1 MKVKNII
8 KERIKKIIEEKYH
21 YFGGIMGYRKINIQL
36 KKENIFI
43 SLPTTLKYMQEL
55 GLKSIVVKKKN
66 KIKCN
71 EPVHKTFENVIE
83 QNFEATAPNEKWCSD
98 LTYLKLSSGKFV
110 YACAIIDL
118 YDRSIVGFEVS
129 KDMKAN
135 FVREVLQKSIKEQGA
150 KKGLIFHS
158 DQGSQYTSRLFV
170 EYCEKEGIKQSMSRK
185 GTPYD
190 NAVMESF
197 FGKFKREKT
206 NNYIL
211 KDYEMV
217 REISMD
223 YVHMYYNSRRPH
235 SSLNGMTPLEKRYT
249 A

>member
-1 MKVKNII
+1 MKEN
-8 KERIKKIIEEKYH
+8 IKKIIKEKYH
-21 YFGGIMGYRKINIQL
+21 YFEGVMGYRKINIQL

-55 GLKSIVVKKKN
+55 NLKSIVVKKKN
-66 KIKCN
+66 KVKYN

-83 QNFEATAPNEKWCSD
+83 QNFEATVPNEKWCSD
-98 LTYLKLSSGKFV
+98 LTCIKLNNGKFV

-118 YDRSIVGFEVS
+118 YDRSIVGFDIS
-129 KDMKAN
+129 TNMKAE
-135 FVREVLQKSIKEQGA
+135 FVKEVLKKA
-150 KKGLIFHS
+150 KIENKVKNSLIFHS
-158 DQGSQYTSRLFV
+158 DQGRQYTSKLLV
-170 EYCEKEGIKQSMSRK
+170 EYCEKEGIIQSMSRK

-197 FGKFKREKT
+197 FGKFKAEKM

-211 KDYEMV
+211 KDYETAK
-217 REISMD
+217 EIAMD

-235 SSLNGMTPLEKRYT
+235 SSLNGLTPLEKRYT